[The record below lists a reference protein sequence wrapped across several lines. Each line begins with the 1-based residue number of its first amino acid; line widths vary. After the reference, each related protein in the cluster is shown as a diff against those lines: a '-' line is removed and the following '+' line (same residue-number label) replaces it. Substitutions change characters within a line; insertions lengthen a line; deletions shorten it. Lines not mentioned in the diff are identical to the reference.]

1 MMLHLLTVILAIS
14 TTQLMD
20 LYGHLSNFCDQENE
34 VLAGIAGSNQAK
46 LKQLEGKHKSISKR
60 YDLWSAKNADAIAE
74 SDMLVQLT
82 EQFTELNQS
91 CTDSL
96 TNEAARAQ
104 MRVDFKSA
112 WYYLDSKES
121 LYEEMVEQSKMLS
134 AVSQTAEQLKKLQ
147 AKEKVEFA
155 QIQAKF
161 DVAHAAAQA
170 LPGYESLCTQI
181 EEKFQDL
188 QAKSATI
195 QDAKYVPFVTRIKDY
210 LIGLACVA
218 MILNFLNM
226 VKTKIDAAKQLKAGQ
241 AKMKE
246 MLDKANDPLPQI

>member
-1 MMLHLLTVILAIS
+1 MLQILTVILALT

-20 LYGHLSNFCDQENE
+20 LYGHLTNFCDQESQ
-34 VLAGIAGSNQAK
+34 VLSGIAGSNQAK
-46 LKQLEGKHKSISKR
+46 LKQLDGKHRSIGKR
-60 YDLWSAKNADAIAE
+60 FELWSAKNADAIAE
-74 SDMLVQLT
+74 SEVLAQLL
-82 EQFTELNQS
+82 EQYSNLSQS
-91 CTDSL
+91 CADSIA
-96 TNEAARAQ
+96 NEGVRAQ
-104 MRVDFKSA
+104 MRVDYKSA
-112 WYYLDSKES
+112 SQYLDSKKA
-121 LYEEMVEQSKMLS
+121 LYDEMVEQSKLLS
-134 AVSQTAEQLKKLQ
+134 AVSQTANQLKQLQ

-161 DVAHAAAQA
+161 DLAHAAAQA

-181 EEKFQDL
+181 EEMFQDL
-188 QAKSATI
+188 QAKSTI
-195 QDAKYVPFVTRIKDY
+195 IQEAQYVPFVTRIKDY
-210 LIGLACVA
+210 LIGLACVS